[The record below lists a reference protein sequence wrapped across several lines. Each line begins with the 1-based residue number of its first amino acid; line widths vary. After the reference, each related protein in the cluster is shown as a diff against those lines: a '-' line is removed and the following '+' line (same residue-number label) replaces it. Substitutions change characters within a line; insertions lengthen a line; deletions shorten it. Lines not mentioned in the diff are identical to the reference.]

1 MNCAKTKISD
11 EDDKNIN
18 EILSLYIIKKIIKVG
33 QRSEVVS
40 VKP

>member
-1 MNCAKTKISD
+1 MICAKTKTSD
-11 EDDKNIN
+11 EDDKNFN
-18 EILSLYIIKKIIKVG
+18 EIQSLEIIKKIIKVG